1 MSLGTTTLVAGTCI
15 SLALIIQIVMVCDRI
30 TMEHPKL
37 LLYFVPT
44 LLLYL
49 SLIIFFFAL
58 YRKQ

>member
-1 MSLGTTTLVAGTCI
+1 M
-15 SLALIIQIVMVCDRI
+15 QIVMVCDRI

-49 SLIIFFFAL
+49 PLIIFFFAL